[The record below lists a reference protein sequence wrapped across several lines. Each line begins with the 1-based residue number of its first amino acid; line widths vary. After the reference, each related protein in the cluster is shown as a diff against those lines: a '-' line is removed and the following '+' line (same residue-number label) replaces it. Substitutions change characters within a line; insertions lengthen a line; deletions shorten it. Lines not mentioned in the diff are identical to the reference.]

1 MLWRGS
7 RWILL
12 YLPGMMIMQVGV
24 LRKYRFVT
32 QYIPKGF
39 GQRPIA
45 LNGAAEHPVKP
56 LDREAV
62 RACAAE
68 SGRIITVEDHNIING
83 LGGAVC
89 EAVSDIRNVVVH
101 RIGIQDQ
108 FGQSAPYERL
118 LEHNGITVEHI
129 VGTAKEM
136 VLCKD

>member
-1 MLWRGS
+1 MDLIPFACKKLNRAALS
-7 RWILL
+7 CKARIL
-12 YLPGMMIMQVGV
+12 PVRVSG
-24 LRKYRFVT
+24 R
-32 QYIPKGF
+32 
-39 GQRPIA
+39 
-45 LNGAAEHPVKP
+45 LNCCVIDMHTVKP